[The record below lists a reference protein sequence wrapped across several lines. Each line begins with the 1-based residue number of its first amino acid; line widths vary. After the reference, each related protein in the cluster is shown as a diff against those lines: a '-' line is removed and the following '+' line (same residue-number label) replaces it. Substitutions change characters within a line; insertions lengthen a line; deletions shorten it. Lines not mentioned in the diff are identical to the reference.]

1 MELELVRL
9 EPRFLFLYF
18 NIGKYFEEK
27 RFVFQ
32 FFKKFNDKLFGLTLE
47 WSTED
52 RKPYFE
58 IVLSGKKKILIVT
71 RKWRYMFWL

>member
-9 EPRFLFLYF
+9 PPRFLFLYF
-18 NIGKYFEEK
+18 NIGRYFREK

-32 FFKKFNDKLFGLTLE
+32 FFKSSNDKLFGLTLE

-58 IVLSGKKKILIVT
+58 IVFGRRNKMVT
-71 RKWRYMFWL
+71 ITAKWRYVFWL